1 MTLHRLLMR
10 TAKEIIEAIEE
21 FAPLSNQEGWDNS
34 GLQVGN
40 PEIFVDSALVGL
52 DPTYEIICEAR
63 DRGIK
68 LVITHHPLIFKG
80 IKRITEDDPTG
91 RCIIEAI
98 RNGIVIYSTH
108 TASDKVADGVS
119 GAAAKMLGL
128 HDVSILE
135 SDKDPHVGLGVIG
148 NLPHPMKDEE
158 FIKYVK
164 QCLDVKNVRTSRPV
178 GKEISKVAFC
188 GGSGGSL
195 IGSAIDAGADAYI
208 SADIKYHDFFTGDA
222 LLIVDPGHFE
232 TEAQIMKV
240 FVEVVK
246 KKFPNFAVLIGEQ
259 IHNPVY
265 YY

>member
-34 GLQVGN
+34 GLQVGD
-40 PEIFVDSALVGL
+40 PEILVDSALVGL
-52 DPTYEIICEAR
+52 DPTYELICEAR
-63 DRGIK
+63 DKGIK

-80 IKRITEDDPTG
+80 IKRITGDDPTG

-108 TASDKVADGVS
+108 TASDKVLEGVS

-128 HDVSILE
+128 QDVSVLE
-135 SDKDPHVGLGVIG
+135 CDKDPEVGLGVVG
-148 NLPHPMKDEE
+148 NLPYPMKDEE

-178 GKEISKVAFC
+178 GKKISRVAFC

-195 IGSAIDAGADAYI
+195 IGSAIQAGADAYI
-208 SADIKYHDFFTGDA
+208 SGDIKYHDFFTGDA

>member
-34 GLQVGN
+34 GLQVGD
-40 PEIFVDSALVGL
+40 PEILVDSALVGL
-52 DPTYEIICEAR
+52 DPTYELICEAR

-68 LVITHHPLIFKG
+68 LIITHHPLIFKG
-80 IKRITEDDPTG
+80 IKRLTEDDPTG

-108 TASDKVADGVS
+108 TASDKVLEGVS

-128 HDVSILE
+128 QDLSVLE
-135 SDKDPHVGLGVIG
+135 CDKDPHVGLGVVG
-148 NLPHPMKDEE
+148 NLPYPMKDEE

-178 GKEISKVAFC
+178 GKKISRVAFC

-195 IGSAIDAGADAYI
+195 IGSAIEAGADAYI
-208 SADIKYHDFFTGDA
+208 SGDIKYHDFFTGDA

>member
-34 GLQVGN
+34 GLQVGD
-40 PEIFVDSALVGL
+40 PEILVDSALVGL
-52 DPTYEIICEAR
+52 DPTYELICEAR

-68 LVITHHPLIFKG
+68 LIITHHPLIFKG
-80 IKRITEDDPTG
+80 IKRITGDDPTG

-108 TASDKVADGVS
+108 TASDKVLEGVS

-128 HDVSILE
+128 QDVSVLE
-135 SDKDPHVGLGVIG
+135 CDKDPEVGLGVVG
-148 NLPHPMKDEE
+148 NLPYPMKDEE

-178 GKEISKVAFC
+178 GKKISRVAFC

-195 IGSAIDAGADAYI
+195 IGSAIEAGADAYI
-208 SADIKYHDFFTGDA
+208 SGDIKYHDFFTGDA

>member
-34 GLQVGN
+34 GLQVGD
-40 PEIFVDSALVGL
+40 PEILVDSALVGL
-52 DPTYEIICEAR
+52 DPTYELICEAR

-68 LVITHHPLIFKG
+68 LIITHHPLIFRG
-80 IKRITEDDPTG
+80 IKRITGDDPTG

-108 TASDKVADGVS
+108 TASDKVLEGVS

-128 HDVSILE
+128 QDVSVLE
-135 SDKDPHVGLGVIG
+135 CDKDPEVGLGVVG
-148 NLPHPMKDEE
+148 NLPYPMKDEE

-178 GKEISKVAFC
+178 GKKISRVAFC

-195 IGSAIDAGADAYI
+195 IGSAIEAGADAYI
-208 SADIKYHDFFTGDA
+208 SGDIKYHDFFTGDA

>member
-1 MTLHRLLMR
+1 MR

-34 GLQVGN
+34 GLQVGD
-40 PEIFVDSALVGL
+40 PEILVDSALVGL
-52 DPTYEIICEAR
+52 DPTYELICEAR
-63 DRGIK
+63 DKGIK

-80 IKRITEDDPTG
+80 IKRITGDDPTG

-108 TASDKVADGVS
+108 TASDKVLEGVS

-128 HDVSILE
+128 QDVSVLE
-135 SDKDPHVGLGVIG
+135 CDKDPEVGLGVVG
-148 NLPHPMKDEE
+148 NLPYPMKDEE

-178 GKEISKVAFC
+178 GKKISRVAFC

-195 IGSAIDAGADAYI
+195 IGSAIQAGADAYI
-208 SADIKYHDFFTGDA
+208 SGDIKYHDFFTGDA

>member
-1 MTLHRLLMR
+1 MR

-34 GLQVGN
+34 GLQVGD
-40 PEIFVDSALVGL
+40 PEILVDSALVGL
-52 DPTYEIICEAR
+52 DPTYELICEAR
-63 DRGIK
+63 DKGIK

-80 IKRITEDDPTG
+80 IKRITGDDPTG

-108 TASDKVADGVS
+108 TASDKVLEGVS

-128 HDVSILE
+128 QDLSVLE
-135 SDKDPHVGLGVIG
+135 CDKDPEVGLGVVG
-148 NLPHPMKDEE
+148 NLPYPMKDEE

-178 GKEISKVAFC
+178 GKKISRVAFC

-195 IGSAIDAGADAYI
+195 IGSAIQAGADAYI
-208 SADIKYHDFFTGDA
+208 SGDIKYHDFFTGDA

>member
-1 MTLHRLLMR
+1 MR

-34 GLQVGN
+34 GLQVGD
-40 PEIFVDSALVGL
+40 PEILVDSALVGL
-52 DPTYEIICEAR
+52 DPTYELICEAR

-68 LVITHHPLIFKG
+68 LIITHHPLIFKG
-80 IKRITEDDPTG
+80 IKRITGDDPTG

-108 TASDKVADGVS
+108 TASDKVLEGVS

-128 HDVSILE
+128 QDVSVLE
-135 SDKDPHVGLGVIG
+135 CDKDPEVGLGVVG
-148 NLPHPMKDEE
+148 NLPYPMKDEE

-178 GKEISKVAFC
+178 GKKISRVAFC

-195 IGSAIDAGADAYI
+195 IGSAIEAGADAYI
-208 SADIKYHDFFTGDA
+208 SGDIKYHDFFTGDA

>member
-34 GLQVGN
+34 GLQVGD
-40 PEIFVDSALVGL
+40 PEILVDSALVGL
-52 DPTYEIICEAR
+52 DPTYELICEAR
-63 DRGIK
+63 DKGIK

-80 IKRITEDDPTG
+80 IKRITGDDPTG

-108 TASDKVADGVS
+108 TASDKVLEGVS

-128 HDVSILE
+128 QDLSVLE
-135 SDKDPHVGLGVIG
+135 CDKDPEVGLGVVG
-148 NLPHPMKDEE
+148 NLPYPMKDEE

-178 GKEISKVAFC
+178 GKKISRVAFC

-195 IGSAIDAGADAYI
+195 IGSAIQAGADAYI
-208 SADIKYHDFFTGDA
+208 SGDIKYHDFFTGDA